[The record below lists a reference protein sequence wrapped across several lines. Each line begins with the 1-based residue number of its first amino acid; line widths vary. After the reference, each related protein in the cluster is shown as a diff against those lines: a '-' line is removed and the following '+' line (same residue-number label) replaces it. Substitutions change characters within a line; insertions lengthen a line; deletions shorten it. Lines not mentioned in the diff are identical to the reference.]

1 MVRTMPCHILKSTAT
16 RRALYL
22 RISLSISSSCNH
34 PEHFLVCV
42 TTESVSCQFFEG
54 DDGGG
59 DDRAPFANLAPRDNF
74 LFPAARHFFFPS
86 HESGARS
93 KSTNLDGA

>member
-1 MVRTMPCHILKSTAT
+1 MPYPEEYSGKKEHYICGFRSRFRHPVIIRSF
-16 RRALYL
+16 
-22 RISLSISSSCNH
+22 SLSASLQSQ
-34 PEHFLVCV
+34 
-42 TTESVSCQFFEG
+42 SVVIFFEG
-54 DDGGG
+54 DDGDG

-74 LFPAARHFFFPS
+74 FFPAARHFFFPS